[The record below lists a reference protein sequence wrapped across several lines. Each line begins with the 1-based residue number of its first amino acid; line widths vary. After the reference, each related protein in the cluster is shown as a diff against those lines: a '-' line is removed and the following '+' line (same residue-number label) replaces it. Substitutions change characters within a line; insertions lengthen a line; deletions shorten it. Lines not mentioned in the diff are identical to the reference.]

1 MTARVPSFAWSGI
14 LAMDD
19 ERGSQMKQALCISGF
34 IFAVALA
41 YAPAASAATKVG
53 VNAAI
58 RNKVEMQTDADKT
71 LRPAVARED
80 VHLGDLVV
88 SGQQSA
94 LQMLL
99 LDQSVFTVGANA
111 RMKIDRFVYDPN
123 KGTTDISA
131 SIAKGAF
138 RFMSGRLIPG
148 AGREAIRTPVATIGV
163 RGTIVEGAVGQD
175 AMDIMAGEPGIS
187 SFSGD
192 ANDAVLILLAG
203 PGTGSRGFDKP
214 GAIDVT
220 GGNTTTD
227 VSHGGNAMLFL
238 PGQPLFG
245 PFKLSDAAYARLT
258 ALLNPKPGQGEA
270 GGPDVGSAAIGS
282 GDILDIGNFD
292 GRFSTDP
299 QNIDLPLHLECK
311 PGVRCP

>member
-1 MTARVPSFAWSGI
+1 
-14 LAMDD
+14 
-19 ERGSQMKQALCISGF
+19 MKQALCISSLA
-34 IFAVALA
+34 IALA
-41 YAPAASAATKVG
+41 AANVSIAVAATKVG

-58 RNKVEMQTDADKT
+58 RNKVETQTDTDKV
-71 LRPAVARED
+71 LRPAVPRGD

-175 AMDIMAGEPGIS
+175 AIDVMAGEPGIPALT
-187 SFSGD
+187 GD
-192 ANDAVLILLAG
+192 PNDAVLILLSG
-203 PGTGSRGFDKP
+203 PGTSSRGFDKP
-214 GAIDVT
+214 GAIDIT
-220 GGNTTTD
+220 SSNTTTEIG
-227 VSHGGNAMLFL
+227 HGGNAMLFL

-245 PFKLSDAAYARLT
+245 PFKLSDAAYSRLT

-270 GGPDVGSAAIGS
+270 GGPDVGSATVGS

-292 GRFSTDP
+292 GQFLTDP
-299 QNIDLPLHLECK
+299 QNIDLPLALECRGPK
-311 PGVRCP
+311 CP